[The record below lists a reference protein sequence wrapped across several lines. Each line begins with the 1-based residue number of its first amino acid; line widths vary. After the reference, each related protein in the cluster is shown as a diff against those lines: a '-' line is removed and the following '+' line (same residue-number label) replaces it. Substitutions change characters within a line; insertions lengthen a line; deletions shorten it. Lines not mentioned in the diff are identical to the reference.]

1 MNPNDWKQNGRVSIW
16 SYEGKPRNYPG
27 WHLNCDEAGALSL
40 MRLVAS
46 LANSPELA
54 KRTVSVTR
62 PVQEQLAVPN
72 CSAKPR
78 APEKLVL
85 EVSSKW
91 FISEAKDKV
100 VLGFPAEMAIELESG
115 LRSLSQGDGDYYIG
129 EKGSELWFWW

>member
-1 MNPNDWKQNGRVSIW
+1 M
-16 SYEGKPRNYPG
+16 
-27 WHLNCDEAGALSL
+27 SL

-62 PVQEQLAVPN
+62 PVQAQLAVPN

-78 APEKLVL
+78 VPEKLVL

-91 FISEAKDKV
+91 FISEAKDKI
-100 VLGFPAEMAIELESG
+100 VLGFPAEMAIELENG